1 MEMTQVA
8 TMTNTV
14 VQEVLG
20 DSVVVAEDL
29 SNIVDVGN
37 EIFNANAFDAY
48 VKTLI
53 NHIGKVIFVNRP
65 YSGSAPSV
73 LMDGWEYGSILE
85 KISSEMPTAVENQ
98 SWNLVDGQ
106 SYDPFVFNQP
116 KASAKFFNKRT
127 TFEIDRSIT
136 ERQVKQSF
144 SNAQQLNAFISM
156 LLNETEKA
164 LTVRTDALIMRT
176 INNMILETVLDSY
189 TAYTATDLAATS
201 TVKAVNLLYLY
212 NQRFGT
218 TLTAANAMTTPEF
231 IRFAAFQIS
240 LYSDRLTRMST
251 LFNVGGRQRFTPAD
265 LQHIVYLSEFV
276 RAADVYLQSDTF
288 HDQYTRIKNGETVPF
303 WQGSGTDYGF
313 TSTGTIVGIPAS
325 QGGEEN
331 PTTITVPG
339 VLAVIFDR
347 DALGVANFDRRV
359 TTQYNAKAEFT
370 NYFYKQDCGYF
381 NDSNENFVMFFVA
394 QGGECPIP
402 VVRNGALNE
411 C

>member
-1 MEMTQVA
+1 MEMKQVA
-8 TMTNTV
+8 GFTNGV
-14 VQEVLG
+14 VKEVLG
-20 DSVVVAEDL
+20 EEAVVQEDL
-29 SNIVDVGN
+29 SNVVDIGTAV
-37 EIFNANAFDAY
+37 FNANAFDAY
-48 VKTLI
+48 VKTLV

-73 LMDGWEYGSILE
+73 LMDGWEYGSVLE
-85 KISSEMPTAVENQ
+85 KISSEMPTAVENP
-98 SWNLVDGQ
+98 SWNLVDGK
-106 SYDPFVFNQP
+106 SYDPHIFNQP

-164 LTVRTDALIMRT
+164 LTVRMDSLIMRT
-176 INNMILETVLDSY
+176 INNMILETVLASY
-189 TAYTATDLAATS
+189 PATTAGTAPVLTAGS

-212 NQRFGT
+212 NQRFSK
-218 TLTAANAMTTPEF
+218 TLTADEAMTEPAF
-231 IRFAAFQIS
+231 IRFAAFQIG
-240 LYSDRLTRMST
+240 LYSDRMTRIST
-251 LFNVGGRQRFTPAD
+251 LFNAGSMQRFTPKE

-288 HDQYTRIKNGETVPF
+288 HDNFTRIQKGESVPY
-303 WQGSGTDYGF
+303 WQGSGTDYLLASIGQ
-313 TSTGTIVGIPAS
+313 VNGIPVS
-325 QGGEEN
+325 EKGKET
-331 PTTITVPG
+331 PTPVVVKN

-370 NYFYKQDCGYF
+370 NYFYKQDAGYF
-381 NDSNENFVMFFVA
+381 NDLNENFVVFFA
-394 QGGECPIP
+394 E
-402 VVRNGALNE
+402 
-411 C
+411 